1 MIERFRIWLLDFDGV
16 LVDSYTC
23 LPRVYEKIAH
33 EIRLHENDIQKFVE
47 LCMKEEEKMEK
58 REEYNRRKALINV
71 LCEMN
76 MKYETLDIDYLIELY
91 WRERMKGS
99 FLIDGVIET
108 LNYLYRITTLVIVC
122 GSDFWKDMKRQRI
135 NASGLSKFFRE
146 IIIIEED
153 FPDFFSAINYLRDK
167 YFAKPDNMII
177 VNDRP
182 SVICKTKKTGIITA
196 RVRSHPFLE
205 KLFENNCNPDFE
217 ADNLHELVLRMLIF
231 DSSKSKI

>member
-23 LPRVYEKIAH
+23 LPRVYEKIAY
-33 EIRLHENDIQKFVE
+33 EIGLHENDVQKFVE

-58 REEYNRRKALINV
+58 REQYDRKNALINV
-71 LCEMN
+71 LREMN
-76 MKYETLDIDYLIELY
+76 VKYETLDIDYLIELY
-91 WRERMKGS
+91 WKERIKGS

-108 LNYLYRITTLVIVC
+108 LNYLYRISTLVVVC

-146 IIIIEED
+146 IIIIGED
-153 FPDFFSAINYLRDK
+153 FPDFASAINYLRDK
-167 YFAKPDNMII
+167 YFVRPDNMII
-177 VNDRP
+177 VNDRT

-196 RVRSHPFLE
+196 RVKSHSFLE
-205 KLFENNCNPDFE
+205 KLFENNCNPDFK
-217 ADNLHELVLRMLIF
+217 ADNLHELVLRMLTFNSFKCEI
-231 DSSKSKI
+231 